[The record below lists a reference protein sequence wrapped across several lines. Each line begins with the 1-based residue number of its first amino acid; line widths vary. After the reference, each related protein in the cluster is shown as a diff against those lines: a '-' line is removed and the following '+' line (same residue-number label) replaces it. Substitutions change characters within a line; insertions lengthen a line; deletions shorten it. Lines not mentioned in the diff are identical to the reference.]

1 MGHYK
6 QPPPSGRS
14 TLKYQ
19 TKSSPEGRSAV
30 GGVDLAEESFEGGK
44 DSWNDIRHFRPIRTD
59 QR

>member
-1 MGHYK
+1 MGK

-19 TKSSPEGRSAV
+19 TKKSGGQICSV